1 MLAARSSYLL
11 LVSRRHDADRSRHE
25 DFCGAA
31 RSICVNVIRAA
42 GSDRMGAQQRRAV
55 VGTRMRG
62 GGGGGGGQHG
72 ESC

>member
-1 MLAARSSYLL
+1 MPTGP
-11 LVSRRHDADRSRHE
+11 DTKI
-25 DFCGAA
+25 GAA

-62 GGGGGGGQHG
+62 GGGQHG